1 MLVGVVS
8 RSEVDGDPT
17 SWMRMLSSLKSVREA
32 TSHKGAGLL
41 VLVLQEAGPPAEL
54 PPDRVAGICNN
65 LDIPPR

>member
-1 MLVGVVS
+1 
-8 RSEVDGDPT
+8 
-17 SWMRMLSSLKSVREA
+17 MLSSLKAVREA

-41 VLVLQEAGPPAEL
+41 VLVLQESGPAAEL